1 MLSGGLSG
9 WWGWWIGLDQA
20 PICHIIIKNL
30 FRAINSI
37 GSTSWPFVTHLM
49 KCSKRSCTWNVGSSS
64 STCKASCH
72 RPAFSQALIKEPQVT
87 TLGFKP
93 QVHSGAIWCHPGSGY
108 VHAFPKHRNP
118 PSSATW
124 NLSQPFAQVARQMT
138 TLYGLHMTIRL
149 SASQHFNLQDSERI
163 PGSNLQKWQATA
175 PHECRVQGNS
185 LLPSPTF
192 GTRTNYLAACAN
204 EALKQCLAVSQWN
217 QLMKLSHCI
226 VCDNIR
232 K

>member
-1 MLSGGLSG
+1 MLALTSHNGL
-9 WWGWWIGLDQA
+9 WIGLDQA

-30 FRAINSI
+30 FRAINII
-37 GSTSWPFVTHLM
+37 GSTSWPTWWNAANTAT
-49 KCSKRSCTWNVGSSS
+49 CTWNVGSSS

-93 QVHSGAIWCHPGSGY
+93 QVHSGAIWCHPRVSR
-108 VHAFPKHRNP
+108 VWIRPRIPKTQK
-118 PSSATW
+118 PSKW
-124 NLSQPFAQVARQMT
+124 LS
-138 TLYGLHMTIRL
+138 LWLHMTIRL